1 MGGWEEY
8 NQLMRILQKSFI
20 CMIFKNKYPYRACQ
34 FEQSLWGEMKSL
46 QPGFGWEVLGWAWA
60 EGPLEVGKER
70 VPGIQSSYLALT
82 LLGIHSSRPALTLL
96 LEHHYRGLLAMAC
109 FWDIMWIFLLSF
121 FLLLLRGK
129 DAEQRWYKKYLCPHW
144 FLSEPPAHPGACL
157 HATWC
162 VGTDRM
168 MGRPLVELPSTP

>member
-96 LEHHYRGLLAMAC
+96 LEHHYRAGYGLFLGHYVNLPAFLFLASFEGERRRAKVVQEVSVSPLISFWATCPSRCMPAC
-109 FWDIMWIFLLSF
+109 HVVCGH
-121 FLLLLRGK
+121 R
-129 DAEQRWYKKYLCPHW
+129 
-144 FLSEPPAHPGACL
+144 
-157 HATWC
+157 
-162 VGTDRM
+162 
-168 MGRPLVELPSTP
+168 